1 MLRLKADPSKLKA
14 KHDNFHITYILHIDS
29 HLPDLGEMILEK
41 KTRIPI
47 QKYKVLYDGEETDTK
62 KSEDWG

>member
-14 KHDNFHITYILHIDS
+14 KHDNFQITYILHIDS

-47 QKYKVLYDGEETDTK
+47 QKVQGFV
-62 KSEDWG
+62 